1 MSDEFLDE
9 MEALIGKHREKQAA
23 DKQNQENEARFKR
36 LEEGIGGIGALIEER
51 IPSTSAA
58 GNSEPSAE
66 EKGEEKPSG
75 RQVDPPPPEPEPE
88 LNVERVGRFTIPKI
102 YQGDDEPEI
111 VQYIDADTGE
121 TMTRKGR
128 RKNYPTQMDV
138 EIVMP
143 EPENRPQEPSEEQT
157 A

>member
-9 MEALIGKHREKQAA
+9 MEALIGKHREKQATE
-23 DKQNQENEARFKR
+23 KQQKENEERFQR

-51 IPSTSAA
+51 IPSPSAA

-75 RQVDPPPPEPEPE
+75 RQADPPPPEPEE
-88 LNVERVGRFTIPKI
+88 LNVERVGTFTVPRI

-111 VQYIDADTGE
+111 VQYVDADTGE

-128 RKNYPTQMDV
+128 KKNYPTKMDV
-138 EIVMP
+138 QIVME

>member
-1 MSDEFLDE
+1 MSDDFLDE

-23 DKQNQENEARFKR
+23 EKQNAENEARFKR
-36 LEEGIGGIGALIEER
+36 LEEGIGGIGALIDER
-51 IPSTSAA
+51 IPSPSAA

-66 EKGEEKPSG
+66 EKGEGKPSG
-75 RQVDPPPPEPEPE
+75 RQAEPPPPDPEPE
-88 LNVERVGRFTIPKI
+88 MNVERISKYTIPHV

-111 VQYIDADTGE
+111 VKYVDADTGE

-128 RKNYPTQMDV
+128 RRNYPTSMNV
-138 EIVMP
+138 EMVMP